1 MAMVVYVSVVELTV
15 VVFLDVV
22 SSDKYLENIRRAVRN
37 LSNTTKP
44 KTTSLTR
51 STPLLFLQE
60 TQLHVQFKK
69 AECSIIRGIILL
81 LSKIYYGLVLQ
92 DRYYKYLITKIGNI
106 NLAPNLLE
114 IYGSGVLLC
123 GLLSLEQMINLMP

>member
-1 MAMVVYVSVVELTV
+1 MYCGQTGYFLNNTLIAVKIVMAMVVYVSVVELTV

-22 SSDKYLENIRRAVRN
+22 SSDKYLENIKRAVRN

-92 DRYYKYLITKIGNI
+92 DRYYK
-106 NLAPNLLE
+106 
-114 IYGSGVLLC
+114 
-123 GLLSLEQMINLMP
+123 